1 MDDLKTKKASQAKSL
16 LKNAKKRP
24 DPIYDAAVKG
34 EPIQD
39 GETNTPPHYDTRNR
53 GGNGVIASL
62 PSVMSVSDHEE
73 AMLLLQTEFTNL
85 KKSSDKKI
93 KELSSTK
100 KKLED
105 DNAELLRSV

>member
-24 DPIYDAAVKG
+24 DPIYEAAVKG

-39 GETNTPPHYDTRNR
+39 GESNTPAHYDTRKR
-53 GGNGVIASL
+53 GGNG
-62 PSVMSVSDHEE
+62 PSMMSVSDHEE
-73 AMLLLQTEFTNL
+73 AMLLLQTELTNL

-105 DNAELLRSV
+105 DNAELQRSV

>member
-16 LKNAKKRP
+16 VKNVKKRP
-24 DPIYDAAVKG
+24 DPIYDVAVKG

-39 GETNTPPHYDTRNR
+39 GETNTPHYDTRNR
-53 GGNGVIASL
+53 GGNGVTSL
-62 PSVMSVSDHEE
+62 PSVISLSDHEE
-73 AMLLLQTEFTNL
+73 AMLTLQTEFTNL

-105 DNAELLRSV
+105 ENAELVRSV

>member
-1 MDDLKTKKASQAKSL
+1 MDDLKTKKASQAKPL
-16 LKNAKKRP
+16 LKRKRP
-24 DPIYDAAVKG
+24 DPIYDASVKG

-39 GETNTPPHYDTRNR
+39 GESNTPPHYDTRNR

-62 PSVMSVSDHEE
+62 PSMISVTDHEE
-73 AMLLLQTEFTNL
+73 AMNMLQTDFTNL

-105 DNAELLRSV
+105 ENAELVRSV

>member
-39 GETNTPPHYDTRNR
+39 GESNTPPHYDTRKR
-53 GGNGVIASL
+53 GGM

-105 DNAELLRSV
+105 DNAELQRSV